1 MLNIASI
8 IAPLSS
14 SIETF
19 NYNNKIIKSLQSLQ
33 ITTSCVAS
41 KHAPPCLHM
50 RHIAQV
56 LSFGQFC
63 VFNFRQ
69 NFCLYLFNF
78 FSMCLLFFFCCTC
91 EFPSP
96 HKFIWEILDKG
107 LSIKPFSP
115 QSLVAFGFMALGSYS
130 LALKILFSR
139 WAQVVI
145 QVHGF
150 LFQFC

>member
-1 MLNIASI
+1 
-8 IAPLSS
+8 
-14 SIETF
+14 
-19 NYNNKIIKSLQSLQ
+19 
-33 ITTSCVAS
+33 
-41 KHAPPCLHM
+41 
-50 RHIAQV
+50 
-56 LSFGQFC
+56 
-63 VFNFRQ
+63 
-69 NFCLYLFNF
+69 
-78 FSMCLLFFFCCTC
+78 MCLLFFFCCTC

-150 LFQFC
+150 LFQVW